1 MSTDNVGA
9 YQELCARI
17 REVCNSADMVSIVG
31 YAPELRYADVNY
43 PSKPANDKMW
53 CRFTMAKAEE
63 TARTLGMPCR
73 ITYTG
78 IAGIQLF
85 VPITDGKAAERIRRV
100 SDTLK
105 NGLVRSTAN
114 VILTRAGLNDLPP
127 DPPWLY
133 KRVFAT
139 YRYTEFVRG

>member
-9 YQELCARI
+9 YQEMCARI
-17 REVCNSADMVSIVG
+17 REACGSADMIAIVG

-43 PSKPANDKMW
+43 PKEVATNKLW
-53 CRFTMAKAEE
+53 CKFTMAKAEE
-63 TARTLGMPCR
+63 KSRTLGRTCR

-85 VPITDGKAAERIRRV
+85 VPGTDDKAAERVRRA
-100 SDTLK
+100 SDRLK
-105 NGLVRSTAN
+105 SAFAFSTNN
-114 VILTRAGLNDLPP
+114 VTFYKAGIFDLPP

-133 KRVFAT
+133 KRITAT
-139 YRYTEFVRG
+139 YEYTQFQRG

>member
-1 MSTDNVGA
+1 MSTDNAGA
-9 YQELCARI
+9 YQEMCQRI
-17 REVCNSADMVSIVG
+17 REACTSADMQALLG

-43 PSKPANDKMW
+43 PKEAVQGKVW

-63 TARTLGMPCR
+63 KTRTLGRTCR

-85 VPITDGKAAERIRRV
+85 VPITDPQAAERVRRAG
-100 SDTLK
+100 DKLK
-105 NGLVRSTAN
+105 SAFAFSTAN
-114 VILTRAGLNDLPP
+114 VNFYKAGLNDLPP

-133 KRVFAT
+133 KRITAT
-139 YRYTEFVRG
+139 YEYVQFQKG